1 MSAACQH
8 SIHNGKDTMFW
19 MARWLDSDIRLVE
32 HAAVSLTDEDLAMS
46 VAKATNEDGNWNW
59 ELLCNLLPRNIVYFI
74 AGMEPPGRDTRED
87 EMIWGPDPRRNFTL
101 KSAYEILDAGTVDP
115 DAPIWTTVWR
125 ILINAERAR
134 RNMSAVAECA
144 RCPGL
149 REDRM
154 HVLRDYR
161 IAKLVWQGFIQ
172 PTDSS
177 SFFSDN
183 LHTWLLKGLKQ
194 QEFGLTFGIVIWILW
209 KA

>member
-87 EMIWGPDPRRNFTL
+87 EMIWELRAT
-101 KSAYEILDAGTVDP
+101 EIGF
-115 DAPIWTTVWR
+115 R
-125 ILINAERAR
+125 IAWD
-134 RNMSAVAECA
+134 M
-144 RCPGL
+144 GL
-149 REDRM
+149 RKVQLQMDSLAAAAAINGETDVNLRHKRTLHNIRELRQRNWETSISHILEKAM
-154 HVLRDYR
+154 LPISLPTMGILLSLVSVL
-161 IAKLVWQGFIQ
+161 
-172 PTDSS
+172 
-177 SFFSDN
+177 
-183 LHTWLLKGLKQ
+183 
-194 QEFGLTFGIVIWILW
+194 IVITPL
-209 KA
+209 